1 MKTFFNLKNL
11 KIFFGFATGFIV
23 YNYFANGDINWIRAI
38 VTAILVVF
46 IMTVYNIF
54 KTSKS

>member
-1 MKTFFNLKNL
+1 MKTFFNLKNI

-54 KTSKS
+54 KTK